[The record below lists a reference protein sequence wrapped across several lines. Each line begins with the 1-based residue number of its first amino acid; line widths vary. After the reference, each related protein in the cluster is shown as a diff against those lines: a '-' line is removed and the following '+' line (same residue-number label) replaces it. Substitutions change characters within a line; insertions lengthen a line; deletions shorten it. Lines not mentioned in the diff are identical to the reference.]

1 MSLSQE
7 VECHEGYRQNH
18 LAHLADAEAECAAVR
33 AESDRHCEAI
43 RAENEKRAQDEY
55 WKLVREGVRDTE
67 QRVQRLDRT
76 ARLEAKK
83 SILNMKQEA
92 VSRAFE
98 LAKDKIAE
106 LPERD
111 YIGFLAREAAGAA
124 ITGQEEVIFC
134 ERDRAAVGAKAV
146 RAANELLAA
155 RGMPAT
161 LTLADATREMAGGSS
176 SSRATSRSTAPWIP
190 CSTSPGES
198 WPRAWPRCSLRAEAA
213 PGS

>member
-1 MSLSQE
+1 MKGIDKITS
-7 VECHEGYRQNH
+7 RI
-18 LAHLADAEAECAAVR
+18 LADAEAECAAVR

-134 ERDRAAVGAKAV
+134 ERDRKSVGAKAV
-146 RAANELLAA
+146 KAANELLAA
-155 RGMPAT
+155 KGMPGL
-161 LTLADATREMAGGSS
+161 LTLSDATRDMAGGLMLKQGDIEVNCTVDTLLDLT
-176 SSRATSRSTAPWIP
+176 RDELAARVADVLF
-190 CSTSPGES
+190 ES
-198 WPRAWPRCSLRAEAA
+198 
-213 PGS
+213 